1 MFRLPEGSSST
12 EPLITESQKSSEQS
26 SDPSEKS
33 ASWSTRIAPVSGAIK
48 KYGTKW
54 QNKVRKAKVAS
65 GEPVEIS
72 NVISLPL
79 QIESLTSS
87 LSQQAIIHKSVA
99 FSSQSQQKQQQ
110 EDTGATNTMHYSNA
124 RSLTSSIY
132 RSTENKASSSTDDT
146 IIKTCGNAN
155 GTFVDS
161 GQAEV
166 GPPVMATP
174 SPPSPSFV
182 HTNIDPPEAGNKLID
197 ENTRI
202 YTELINDR
210 IKRSCKKL
218 PKGIGTGMLLSTPA
232 AGVLLASLSIGGG
245 SGGEITGTKSSTGPD
260 MLTSTCQ
267 SARSACRQS
276 RMELKKKS
284 SKINVTL
291 APLLTEQMGSVA
303 QMGKAKKDTVAGLKL
318 ASGNGLVFKSQLQDK
333 EYVFL
338 NAAEFG
344 EVEIVRELLDDPT
357 LNVDCVDY
365 MGRNAVLLAMKT
377 ENIELIGA
385 LVGRLSFYAVEDA
398 LLNAISQ
405 EKIHIVKLI
414 IDHPQYIRMEKIM
427 APRGQR
433 SGLIGKCIE
442 RSQFSA
448 DITPLM
454 LAAHTNNHEI
464 IQLLLDRGFKLEM
477 PHDRSC
483 LCLDCESIR
492 AQASHY
498 YFIESKIE

>member
-1 MFRLPEGSSST
+1 MFRLPQGSTST
-12 EPLITESQKSSEQS
+12 EPLITEGQKISEQS

-33 ASWSTRIAPVSGAIK
+33 TLWSAHIAPVSGAVK
-48 KYGTKW
+48 KRGVKW
-54 QNKVRKAKVAS
+54 QNKVPKAKAAS
-65 GEPVEIS
+65 GKPVEIG
-72 NVISLPL
+72 NAITPPL
-79 QIESLTSS
+79 QVESLNPS
-87 LSQQAIIHKSVA
+87 LSPQAVIHKSVA
-99 FSSQSQQKQQQ
+99 ISSQSQQKQQQ
-110 EDTGATNTMHYSNA
+110 AGTGATNMMHHSNPQ
-124 RSLTSSIY
+124 SLTSFTY
-132 RSTENKASSSTDDT
+132 RSTENSASSSTDNTNIRYSNDT
-146 IIKTCGNAN
+146 KEI
-155 GTFVDS
+155 FVGS
-161 GQAEV
+161 GQVEV
-166 GPPVMATP
+166 GPVFVASS
-174 SPPSPSFV
+174 SPPSSGLV
-182 HTNIDPPEAGNKLID
+182 HTNIALLEDDNKLVD

-218 PKGIGTGMLLSTPA
+218 PKGIATGILLSTPA
-232 AGVLLASLSIGGG
+232 ARVLLASLSISGG
-245 SGGEITGTKSSTGPD
+245 SGGEASGTKNSTEPD
-260 MLTSTCQ
+260 TMPLMCKST
-267 SARSACRQS
+267 RSAYRQP
-276 RMELKKKS
+276 RVQLKKGS
-284 SKINVTL
+284 SKTTITL

-414 IDHPQYIRMEKIM
+414 IDHPQYIRMEKVM

-433 SGLIGKCIE
+433 AGLIGKCIE

-492 AQASHY
+492 AQASHC
-498 YFIESKIE
+498 